1 MTMEANLKGKKFLTI
16 LLLLPGRN
24 IVVVLEQ
31 SFQ

>member
-1 MTMEANLKGKKFLTI
+1 MTMEANLKGKKFLTM
-16 LLLLPGRN
+16 LLPGRN